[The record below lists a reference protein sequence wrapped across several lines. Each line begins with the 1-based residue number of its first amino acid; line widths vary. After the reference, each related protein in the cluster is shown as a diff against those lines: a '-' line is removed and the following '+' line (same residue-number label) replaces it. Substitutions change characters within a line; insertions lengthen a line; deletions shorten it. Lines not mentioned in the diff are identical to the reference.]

1 MGSVHRATFV
11 GVGKIKNDGK
21 DGSEQEYERVIL
33 ECFPPPHNKLLLI
46 FNRPPW
52 TYWSFLNVEAER
64 HNDKEERI
72 KGVPAFDTTGESEAI
87 IDLYKIPAIENEAR
101 FKAEFKYDSKE
112 WKIDFKGNQTN
123 PL

>member
-1 MGSVHRATFV
+1 MGKFKERN
-11 GVGKIKNDGK
+11 GG
-21 DGSEQEYERVIL
+21 GSEKYQKSVIL

-52 TYWSFLNVEAER
+52 TYWSFLNMEAER

-72 KGVPAFDTTGESEAI
+72 KGVPAFDPTGESEAI
-87 IDLYKIPAIENEAR
+87 IDLYQVPALENQAR
-101 FKAEFKYDSKE
+101 FKAKSKYAGRD
-112 WKIDFKGNQTN
+112 WKIDFRGNQTF

>member
-1 MGSVHRATFV
+1 MADPRSTKRA
-11 GVGKIKNDGK
+11 
-21 DGSEQEYERVIL
+21 SYWSASL
-33 ECFPPPHNKLLLI
+33 LPHNKLLLI

-72 KGVPAFDTTGESEAI
+72 KGVPAFAPSGESEAI
-87 IDLYKIPAIENEAR
+87 IDLYEVPASANEAK
-101 FKAEFKYDSKE
+101 FKAEFNYDGRD
-112 WKIDFKGNQTN
+112 WKIDFKGNQTS